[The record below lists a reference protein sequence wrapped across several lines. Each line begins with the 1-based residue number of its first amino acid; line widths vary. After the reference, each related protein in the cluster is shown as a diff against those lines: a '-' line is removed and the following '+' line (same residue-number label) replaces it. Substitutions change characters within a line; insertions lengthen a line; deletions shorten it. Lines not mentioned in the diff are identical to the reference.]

1 MRTFK
6 RPMFRKGGN
15 VGDGI
20 MTGIVDRSMHAED
33 PIVTGNDPFLSN
45 VDIGQPKTQ
54 AEYIEEIRAGAGDYG
69 GMDPLTSFLLTAG
82 PSVAGATGFAD
93 AVNRLQPATQQLI
106 KGADAKAKYDR
117 DVRMAGTKL
126 ALADEQKFD
135 DRRVN
140 LALKADDRSY
150 QDFLKDDERSYLA
163 GIKKDDRLY
172 NKELIKDERKFNLD
186 LIQDSRAYDKLQ
198 LEDKREYDAKIL
210 NEAKIY
216 QDMKDEEKREYEQ
229 KLIQEGRAFE
239 LEKIVRAEDFQK
251 EIMAEERELDK
262 RYTEKD
268 FIEVYEGDTLQA
280 NNRAKFENSK
290 LKTKFIEKF
299 GSNFDGFLNGPND
312 PQESTLIK
320 KGNNKKV
327 GKVYYDVNT
336 GEAKIYNKKTDGTFG
351 FQVIDI
357 DTYVKPDAPE
367 GSTKAEKDAEID
379 ERFNILSDDQRRI
392 LEDIRK
398 NKPDDFGT
406 GA

>member
-1 MRTFK
+1 
-6 RPMFRKGGN
+6 MFRKGGN

-135 DRRVN
+135 DRRFN

-210 NEAKIY
+210 DEAKIY

>member
-1 MRTFK
+1 MKTFR

-33 PIVTGNDPFLSN
+33 PIVTGNDSFLSN
-45 VDIGQPKTQ
+45 VDIGEPKTQ
-54 AEYIEEIRAGAGDYG
+54 EQFIEEIKAGAGDYG

-82 PSVAGATGFAD
+82 PNVAGATSFAD
-93 AVNRLQPATQQLI
+93 AIQRLQPGTQQLL
-106 KGADAKAKYDR
+106 KDQAAKAKYDR
-117 DVRMAGTKL
+117 DIRMAGTKL
-126 ALADEQKFD
+126 ALADQQKFD
-135 DRRVN
+135 DRRFD

-150 QDFLKDDERSYLA
+150 QNFLRDDEREYLA
-163 GIKKDDRLY
+163 GIKKDDRIY
-172 NKELIKDERKFNLD
+172 NEGLIKDERQFNLD
-186 LIQDSRAYDKLQ
+186 LIKDSRAYDKLQ
-198 LEDKREYDAKIL
+198 VDDKRAYDAKIL
-210 NEAKIY
+210 DESRKYNE
-216 QDMKDEEKREYEQ
+216 MEKEDQREYEK
-229 KLIQEGRAFE
+229 KLIEEGRAFE
-239 LEKIVRAEDFQK
+239 LEKIIRAEEFQK
-251 EIMAEERELDK
+251 DILESERELDK

-280 NNRAKFENSK
+280 NNRAKFENGK

-299 GSNFDGFLNGPND
+299 GSQFDGFLNGPND

-336 GEAKIYNKKTDGTFG
+336 GQAKIYNKKTDGTYG

-357 DTYVKPDAPE
+357 ETYVKPDAPK
-367 GSTKAEKDAEID
+367 GSSQEEKDAVID
-379 ERFNILSDDQRRI
+379 KRFEILSPEQRRI
-392 LEDIRK
+392 IEEIQ
-398 NKPDDFGT
+398 NKPEDPYP

>member
-15 VGDGI
+15 VGNGI

-54 AEYIEEIRAGAGDYG
+54 EQFIEEIRAGAGDYG

-82 PSVAGATGFAD
+82 PSVAGATSFAD
-93 AVNRLQPATQQLI
+93 AVNKLQPATKQLI
-106 KGADAKAKYDR
+106 EGADAKAKYDR
-117 DVRMAGTKL
+117 DIRMAGTKL
-126 ALADEQKFD
+126 ALADQQKFD
-135 DRRVN
+135 DRRFD

-150 QDFLKDDERSYLA
+150 QDFLRE
-163 GIKKDDRLY
+163 
-172 NKELIKDERKFNLD
+172 DERKFNLD
-186 LIQDSRAYDKLQ
+186 LIQDARAYDKLQ

-210 NEAKIY
+210 
-216 QDMKDEEKREYEQ
+216 DESRKYNKMEKEDQREYEK
-229 KLIQEGRAFE
+229 KLIEEGRQFE
-239 LEKIVRAEDFQK
+239 LDKIIRAEDFQK
-251 EIMAEERELDK
+251 EILADERELDK

-336 GEAKIYNKKTDGTFG
+336 GEAKIYNKKTDGTYG

-357 DTYVKPDAPE
+357 ETYVKPDPPK
-367 GSTKAEKDAEID
+367 GSTKAEKDAKID
-379 ERFNILSDDQRRI
+379 ERFEILSDDQRRI
-392 LEDIRK
+392 LEDIQK

>member
-1 MRTFK
+1 
-6 RPMFRKGGN
+6 
-15 VGDGI
+15 
-20 MTGIVDRSMHAED
+20 
-33 PIVTGNDPFLSN
+33 
-45 VDIGQPKTQ
+45 
-54 AEYIEEIRAGAGDYG
+54 
-69 GMDPLTSFLLTAG
+69 
-82 PSVAGATGFAD
+82 
-93 AVNRLQPATQQLI
+93 
-106 KGADAKAKYDR
+106 
-117 DVRMAGTKL
+117 MAGTKL

-135 DRRVN
+135 DRRFN

-150 QDFLKDDERSYLA
+150 QDFLKQDERDYLA
-163 GIKKDDRLY
+163 GIKADDRIY
-172 NKELIKDERKFNLD
+172 NKELIQDERKFNLD
-186 LIQDSRAYDKLQ
+186 LIQDARAYDKLQ

-210 NEAKIY
+210 
-216 QDMKDEEKREYEQ
+216 DESRKYNQMEKEDQRKYEQ
-229 KLIQEGRAFE
+229 KLIEEGRAFE
-239 LEKIVRAEDFQK
+239 LDKIIRAEEFQEKLYDK
-251 EIMAEERELDK
+251 EQEAAK

-336 GEAKIYNKKTDGTFG
+336 GEAKIYNKKTDGTYG

-357 DTYVKPDAPE
+357 ETYVKPDAPK
-367 GSTKAEKDAEID
+367 GSTQAEKDAEID
-379 ERFNILSDDQRRI
+379 ERFNILSDNQKRI
-392 LEDIRK
+392 LEDIQK

>member
-1 MRTFK
+1 
-6 RPMFRKGGN
+6 MFRKGGN

-33 PIVTGNDPFLSN
+33 PIVTGNNSFLSN
-45 VDIGQPKTQ
+45 VDIGEPKTQ
-54 AEYIEEIRAGAGDYG
+54 EQYIEEIKAGAGDYG

-82 PSVAGATGFAD
+82 PNVAGATSFSD
-93 AVNRLQPATQQLI
+93 AIQRLQPGTQQLL
-106 KGADAKAKYDR
+106 KDQAAKAKYDR
-117 DVRMAGTKL
+117 DIRMAGTKL
-126 ALADEQKFD
+126 ALDDERRFD
-135 DRRVN
+135 DRRFN

-150 QDFLKDDERSYLA
+150 QEFLRDDEREYLA
-163 GIKKDDRLY
+163 GIKKDDRIY
-172 NKELIKDERKFNLD
+172 NKELIDDERKFNLD

-210 NEAKIY
+210 NEARTY
-216 QDMKDEEKREYEQ
+216 QDMKDEEKREYEK
-229 KLIQEGRAFE
+229 KLIEEGRAFE
-239 LEKIVRAEDFQK
+239 LEKIIRAEDFQEKLYDK
-251 EIMAEERELDK
+251 EQEAAK

-280 NNRAKFENSK
+280 NNRANFENNK
-290 LKTKFIEKF
+290 LKTKVLEKF
-299 GSNFDGFLNGPND
+299 GSQFEGFLNGPND
-312 PQESTLIK
+312 PQESTMIK

-336 GEAKIYNKKTDGTFG
+336 GEAKIYNKKTDGTYG

-357 DTYVKPDAPE
+357 DTYVKPDAPK
-367 GSTKAEKDAEID
+367 GSTQKEKDEEID
-379 ERFNILSDDQRRI
+379 KRFDVLSDDQRRI
-392 LEDIRK
+392 IEEIRK